1 MIIIGDDYMLKKL
14 SSGIFTIVLFFL
26 ISLLAILLLT
36 RTIINSNTIN
46 DILNILMTNNNE
58 TINTDDIDIA
68 DNNKEDF
75 VETILEEI
83 LNETTIPNEVID
95 YLENE
100 KINEF
105 VNDYINQTLQY
116 LIGIEEM
123 PSLNSEEFN
132 TIINN
137 AITEYEND
145 TGNQVDKEEINNM
158 IIEADEALSAIEIPS
173 NTYTSTIKKILRI
186 CFDNRTLYLL
196 IALTIICIVIIVML
210 SGIITTLKRIG
221 VILIINGVL
230 FTAYSLLISFLGNTN
245 EIINGTLKT
254 IIHHINSYGYS
265 MFGVGV
271 GLFVLMIILKPII
284 DKKKLEKIGLEE
296 IKK

>member
-1 MIIIGDDYMLKKL
+1 MLKKL
-14 SSGIFTIVLFFL
+14 SSGLFSTILFFL
-26 ISLLAILLLT
+26 ISLLATLLLT

-58 TINTDDIDIA
+58 TINTDEIDIV
-68 DNNKEDF
+68 DNKEEDI
-75 VETILEEI
+75 VGTILEEV
-83 LNETTIPNEVID
+83 LNETSIPNEVID

-100 KINEF
+100 EITEF
-105 VNDYINQTLQY
+105 VNEYINQSLQY
-116 LIGIEEM
+116 LIGIEQM

-137 AITEYEND
+137 AIEEYESA

-158 IIEADEALSAIEIPS
+158 IVEADEALSAIEIPS
-173 NTYTSTIKKILRI
+173 NPYTDTIRKVLRI

-196 IALTIICIVIIVML
+196 IALTLICIIIIVML
-210 SGIITTLKRIG
+210 SGVITTLKRIG
-221 VILIINGVL
+221 VILVINGVL

-254 IIHHINSYGYS
+254 IIHHINTYGYS

-284 DKKKLEKIGLEE
+284 DKKKIEKLSLE
-296 IKK
+296 

>member
-1 MIIIGDDYMLKKL
+1 MLKKL
-14 SSGIFTIVLFFL
+14 GSGIFTIILFFL
-26 ISLLAILLLT
+26 ISALATVLLT

-75 VETILEEI
+75 VETILKEV
-83 LNETTIPNEVID
+83 LSETTIPNEIIE

-100 KINEF
+100 EITEF
-105 VNDYINQTLQY
+105 ANDYINQSLQY
-116 LIGIEEM
+116 LIGTEQM
-123 PSLNSEEFN
+123 PSLNNEEFN
-132 TIINN
+132 SIINN
-137 AITEYEND
+137 AIAEYENA

-173 NTYTSTIKKILRI
+173 NPYTDTIRKILRI

-196 IALTIICIVIIVML
+196 IALTLICIVIIVML

-221 VILIINGVL
+221 IILIINGVL
-230 FTAYSLLISFLGNTN
+230 FNAYSLLISFLGNTN
-245 EIINGTLKT
+245 EIINGALKT
-254 IIHHINSYGYS
+254 IIHYINTYGYS

-284 DKKKLEKIGLEE
+284 DKKKLEKLSLEE